1 MTTELEA
8 LPGIGKDVTEEETRQ
23 LHKVIIEIA
32 QGQDRRGDQLV
43 EAIARLEEL
52 KRAFAFLLE

>member
-1 MTTELEA
+1 
-8 LPGIGKDVTEEETRQ
+8 VTEEETRR